1 MGLFS
6 DAKDR
11 AQAAGEMAAATVAG
25 CPDPLNHYD
34 TEVNK
39 GSVNVTL
46 LKGRLA
52 NRFQAGYRL
61 AHIFEQGSNTV
72 MIFEHS
78 HG

>member
-1 MGLFS
+1 MGLFG
-6 DAKDR
+6 DAKER
-11 AQAAGEMAAATVAG
+11 GAAAKEAAAAVVAG

-39 GSVNVTL
+39 GSVSMTM

-52 NRFQAGYRL
+52 VRFEDGYRL
-61 AHIFEQGSNTV
+61 AHIFEQGGNTV
-72 MIFEHS
+72 MVFEHS